1 MRAIPDA
8 IPDAICWS
16 EGMHLLP
23 QHFQLQNLR
32 AEGVSARLAAN
43 ARPWYWGVQYVELQ
57 VEGSGTITVKALEA
71 VMPDGLIVDLDP
83 HKDEGYYP
91 LVLKLTADAFQKQS
105 TVMVYLAVEPL
116 WRSGRLG
123 NVSDRLHSL
132 NISAVDLNGSDTS
145 TSDNVCV
152 WRPIV
157 RLVTEDQLSD
167 LIHLPLLRVSYSGG
181 VFSQRDYMV
190 PCPVL
195 APDSM
200 IGNRISQACQLAR
213 NKCDFLKGRWRRA
226 QDAGNT
232 LEAAELRGQL
242 VAIGSRLPELQATLD
257 TGVASPMALYLQ
269 LTGLV
274 GVLYGLQPEETLPHF
289 SPLQFDDM
297 LAGFAQVLD
306 WIEGQLNNIRTNYT
320 RRSFE
325 YKDKHFSIALLDR
338 QTPVQQ
344 LVIGLRMPSGAT
356 PQAAGDW
363 LQNAFRASRA
373 QLPPLVQQR
382 THGLAFNVLGRNDQV
397 AYGVAED
404 IRLFTLQASGDG
416 FSPDTDLCLYMP
428 PGSARVEPVEI
439 MIFDATRD

>member
-1 MRAIPDA
+1 
-8 IPDAICWS
+8 
-16 EGMHLLP
+16 MHLLP

-71 VMPDGLIVDLDP
+71 VMPDGLIVDLDS

-132 NISAVDLNGSDTS
+132 NIDAVDLNGSDTS

-167 LIHLPLLRVSYSGG
+167 LIRLPLLRISHSGG
-181 VFSQRDYMV
+181 VFSQVDYV
-190 PCPVL
+190 APCPVL
-195 APDSM
+195 TPDSM
-200 IGNRISQACQLAR
+200 IGERISTACLLAR
-213 NKCDFLKGRWRRA
+213 NKCDFLKGRWRLA
-226 QDAGNT
+226 QDAGKT

-274 GVLYGLQPEETLPHF
+274 GVLYGLQPEETLPRF
-289 SPLQFDDM
+289 SPLRFDDM

-320 RRSFE
+320 RRSFD

-338 QTPVQQ
+338 QTPIQQ

-373 QLPPLVQQR
+373 QLPPLIQQR
-382 THGLAFNVLGRNDQV
+382 SHGLAFNVLGRNEQV

-416 FSPDTDLCLYMP
+416 FSPDADLCLYMP